1 MNTLTKRLPR
11 RWIALMA
18 SAAIVASCASSGA
31 SPSAAAPTAAPTAV
45 APTAAPPASAAA
57 LTGPLVVV
65 SRGGPLGQH
74 EREAVWD
81 PFTAKTGVEV
91 IQVDQAGDVP
101 QVVRTQTES
110 GKVEWDLVYAEI
122 GWLDIL
128 SKAGLLE
135 KIDYTTFAPSAKA
148 VVDSMEDS
156 LVRDDAVA
164 FNAITVNV
172 GYDTRKFPDR
182 ATAPKTWADFWDEA
196 KFPGPRA
203 LPASVTWVLEAALM
217 ADGVDPAALYP
228 IDEERAFK
236 KLAEIKPHVV
246 KWWETGAQGPQ
257 LLADGEAA
265 LVMTYAGRLET
276 IMDAGA
282 PVDYSWEQ
290 ALYFPAW
297 YIIPKGAPHKDT
309 AIAALSFMFEPEIA
323 KAISQRTRYALPE
336 DSIFGGIKWHNAPPP
351 VADMIQWG
359 ELAFWDAPSADG
371 SGKTNRERVQT
382 RYAEFI
388 AN

>member
-1 MNTLTKRLPR
+1 MNPSKLRPGRKLIGLLTVAQL
-11 RWIALMA
+11 L
-18 SAAIVASCASSGA
+18 AACSTAATPAPTPTAAPATQAA
-31 SPSAAAPTAAPTAV
+31 SPSAV
-45 APTAAPPASAAA
+45 A
-57 LTGPLVVV
+57 LTGPLAVV

-81 PFTAKTGVEV
+81 PFTARTGVEV
-91 IQVDQAGDVP
+91 VQVEESGGLPQAF
-101 QVVRTQTES
+101 RTQVES
-110 GKVEWDLVYAEI
+110 GKVQWDLVYAEI
-122 GWLDIL
+122 GWLDIM
-128 SKAGLLE
+128 SKAGFLE
-135 KIDYTTFAPSAKA
+135 KIDYSTFAPSAKG
-148 VVDSMEDS
+148 VVDRMDRS
-156 LVRDDAVA
+156 LVRDDAIA

-182 ATAPKTWADFWDEA
+182 ASAPKTWKDFWDVA

-203 LPASVTWVLEAALM
+203 LPEDTSWVLEAALL
-217 ADGVDPAALYP
+217 ADGVDPKSLYP

-246 KWWETGAQGPQ
+246 KWWTAGAQGPQ

-265 LVMTYAGRLET
+265 VVMTYAGRLET
-276 IMDAGA
+276 LMDQNA
-282 PVDYSWEQ
+282 PIDYSWEQ

-297 YIIPKGAPHKDT
+297 YIIPKGAPHKAT
-309 AIAALSFMFEPEIA
+309 ANAALSFMFEPEVA

-351 VADMIQWG
+351 VATMIQWG
-359 ELAFWDAPSADG
+359 ELNFWDKPSADG
-371 SGKTNRERVQT
+371 SGKTNRERISA
-382 RYAEFI
+382 RFAEFI